1 MKIPGRGPVE
11 LAALTGQVDFKCSVI
26 RLVRPSR
33 AGGRGQTA
41 ETTLGAQPSVFEGG
55 ASDFLRSLQSNY
67 STSPAASNSRLLF
80 LRRAILICPT
90 LSSSALTPGRFAT
103 LECICKRPGAPCVG
117 FVIPSVRG
125 WTRFDRQWARPTSA
139 KHREPRQ
146 QIRNCSRSRTPVHQH
161 RSRRRSPETPRD
173 PSSCRY
179 ALRHCRDSARPIAC
193 SCLAVD
199 LSKTPGPALA
209 NRLHGSFRSLWSL
222 PSFSRSQ
229 RRSCLS
235 PTPRSSGHRLPR
247 HRLPAPHHRRPR
259 NHTGP
264 LFSP

>member
-1 MKIPGRGPVE
+1 MLRILSRRKAPETRIIQFVEIRNARIGGVIGGWPGHKPPR
-11 LAALTGQVDFKCSVI
+11 
-26 RLVRPSR
+26 RLWVLNP
-33 AGGRGQTA
+33 
-41 ETTLGAQPSVFEGG
+41 
-55 ASDFLRSLQSNY
+55 RSLRVGLLTFSDHFNPTI
-67 STSPAASNSRLLF
+67 STSPAVSNSRLLF

-90 LSSSALTPGRFAT
+90 LSSSALTTGRFAT
-103 LECICKRPGAPCVG
+103 LECICKRSGAPCLG

-125 WTRFDRQWARPTSA
+125 WTRFDRQWARRTST

-161 RSRRRSPETPRD
+161 RSRRRSPGTPRE
-173 PSSCRY
+173 PASCRH
-179 ALRHCRDSARPIAC
+179 ALRHYRDSAKPIAR
-193 SCLAVD
+193 SRFALD
-199 LSKTPGPALA
+199 LSKTLGPALA
-209 NRLHGSFRSLWSL
+209 NRLHGSFLSLWSL
-222 PSFSRSQ
+222 PSFSRSR

-235 PTPRSSGHRLPR
+235 PTSRSSGHRLPR